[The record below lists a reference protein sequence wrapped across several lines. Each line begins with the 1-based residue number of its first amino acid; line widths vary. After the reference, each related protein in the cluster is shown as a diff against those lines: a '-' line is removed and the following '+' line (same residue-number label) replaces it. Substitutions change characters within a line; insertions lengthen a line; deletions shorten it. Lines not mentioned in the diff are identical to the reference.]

1 MGEIEATTAAMP
13 RPTRRNA
20 LAWQLIP
27 YALFAAMLPLGNFL
41 GQTAFR
47 MAPNAAH
54 IAGLL
59 IMASVMIAM
68 TRELASVTGDRLVWW
83 HFLIPIYGW
92 YWAATKL
99 QPAVAAAKA
108 TAGKPAARGA
118 AVYVFLPIWAF
129 ASDLNDLADS

>member
-1 MGEIEATTAAMP
+1 MGEIEATAAMP
-13 RPTRRNA
+13 RPTVRNA
-20 LAWQLIP
+20 WAWQLVP
-27 YALFAAMLPLGNFL
+27 YGLFAAMFPLGNFL

-47 MAPNAAH
+47 FAPNAAH

-59 IMASVMIAM
+59 LMATVMMAM

-99 QPAVAAAKA
+99 QPAVAAAK
-108 TAGKPAARGA
+108 TKAGKPAARGA
-118 AVYVFLPIWAF
+118 AAYVILPIWAF
-129 ASDLNDLADS
+129 ASDLNDLAQT